1 MQSSNLKKYL
11 EEKNCTKLICGAN
24 NENYEQITNL
34 VALYSA
40 AGCKFFDINASYEA
54 LSAAKCGLE
63 YSNKTDC
70 TLCVSVGAKNDLH
83 ISKCKINPEKCAK
96 CGACAKLCLQGAIDK
111 DIIINEKKCIGC
123 TLCKK
128 NCKYDAI
135 ERYFSPNKWQENFE
149 TFKNCDCIEFHIMS
163 PDVDEIN
170 EKWDFLCA
178 NFNGLLSISVNHS
191 IFSAIDLIAQ
201 LKKML
206 SKRTPYTTI
215 IQADGIPM
223 SGNNDEYRT
232 TLQAVAMADFIERA
246 DLKTY
251 IHVSGGTNSKTK
263 ELIDKFKINI
273 SGISIGS
280 YARKVVK
287 DYINEPDFL
296 SNKEKF
302 NKALN
307 IAKSIIDS
315 TKG

>member
-1 MQSSNLKKYL
+1 MQSNLKKYL

-40 AGCKFFDINASYEA
+40 AGCKFFDINASNEA
-54 LSAAKCGLE
+54 LIAAKKGLN
-63 YSNKTDC
+63 YSKQTDC
-70 TLCVSVGAKNDLH
+70 ALCISVGAKNDPH
-83 ISKCKINPEKCAK
+83 ISKCKITPQICSNCNTCAQI
-96 CGACAKLCLQGAIDK
+96 CPQGAINNT
-111 DIIINEKKCIGC
+111 IIDEKKCIGC
-123 TLCKK
+123 AICKK
-128 NCKYDAI
+128 YCPNNAI
-135 ERYFSPNKWQENFE
+135 ERYFSLNPWQENFNC
-149 TFKNCDCIEFHIMS
+149 FKTCDCIEFHIMS
-163 PDVDEIN
+163 PDIDEIN
-170 EKWDFLCA
+170 EKWEFLCS
-178 NFNGLLSISVNHS
+178 NFDGLLSISVNHS
-191 IFSAIDLIAQ
+191 IFSAVDLISQ

-206 SKRTPYTTI
+206 SVRKPYSTI

-251 IHVSGGTNSKTK
+251 IHVSGGTNSKTR

-273 SGISIGS
+273 NGISIGT

-296 SNKEKF
+296 VNKEKF
-302 NKALN
+302 NKALL
-307 IAKSIIDS
+307 IARSIIQS
-315 TKG
+315 TKS